1 LNILKVFIYH
11 LYIFFSEVSVH
22 AFSNFHAHFL
32 IIKKNFFFAFG
43 DSFTYSLHYSI
54 VRYVFWK
61 NFVWIYSLHFQP
73 LNRFFFFLF
82 CKAKVLN
89 LMRSNLSVFL
99 FMDHAI
105 DVKTL
110 CFSQDSEDNFLLIF
124 LKVLQFFKKLF
135 IFNWRIIAS

>member
-1 LNILKVFIYH
+1 METH
-11 LYIFFSEVSVH
+11 LYILYTIPLSDMSFERILSESI
-22 AFSNFHAHFL
+22 ACIFNLL
-32 IIKKNFFFAFG
+32 IG
-43 DSFTYSLHYSI
+43 
-54 VRYVFWK
+54 
-61 NFVWIYSLHFQP
+61 
-73 LNRFFFFLF
+73 FFFLF

-99 FMDHAI
+99 FIDHAI

-135 IFNWRIIAS
+135 IFN